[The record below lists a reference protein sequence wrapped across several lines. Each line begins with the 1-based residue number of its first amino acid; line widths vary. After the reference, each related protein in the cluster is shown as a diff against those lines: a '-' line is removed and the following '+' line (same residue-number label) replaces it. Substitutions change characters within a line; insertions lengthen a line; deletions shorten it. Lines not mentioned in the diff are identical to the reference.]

1 MQIEKTSEDQV
12 QRLLTTH
19 PGLLGEDAASTQ
31 ERSHVVH
38 CMQCELQ
45 FQVDMAYL
53 SQEDERGK
61 HTEGAMHIRYNQ
73 PEKMSKEMRFL
84 PQSNSTCRA
93 KKTNVCLSS
102 GLIEHLGKREVNP

>member
-1 MQIEKTSEDQV
+1 MQTKTTSEDQV

-19 PGLLGEDAASTQ
+19 PGLLGEDAVNTQ
-31 ERSHVVH
+31 ESSHVVH

-53 SQEDERGK
+53 SQEDGEGE

-73 PEKMSKEMRFL
+73 PEKNE
-84 PQSNSTCRA
+84 QGDA
-93 KKTNVCLSS
+93 LSS
-102 GLIEHLGKREVNP
+102 SEQ